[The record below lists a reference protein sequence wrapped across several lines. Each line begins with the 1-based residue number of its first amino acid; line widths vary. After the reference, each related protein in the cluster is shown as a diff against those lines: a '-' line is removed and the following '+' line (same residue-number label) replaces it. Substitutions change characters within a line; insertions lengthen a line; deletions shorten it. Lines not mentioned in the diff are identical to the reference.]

1 MPLPEKELEARQA
14 EFDRHQLMHEVAG
27 ELKLVVLEAKATACD
42 ARWAAEEARD
52 AAAKAKAAKMLE
64 EAAACEQEE
73 AVAAFNK
80 IAAERAKEMAR
91 LDAEKVELDRLEA
104 ELAAKERTETRRRL
118 EKHATAAW
126 GSVKGSVAAP
136 KVYSFVGKS
145 AAEVGRH
152 ARWRRRCSRRRR
164 HLPFTPA

>member
-1 MPLPEKELEARQA
+1 M
-14 EFDRHQLMHEVAG
+14 
-27 ELKLVVLEAKATACD
+27 
-42 ARWAAEEARD
+42 
-52 AAAKAKAAKMLE
+52 
-64 EAAACEQEE
+64 
-73 AVAAFNK
+73 AAFNK
-80 IAAERAKEMAR
+80 IAAEHAKELAR

-152 ARWRRRCSRRRR
+152 TSSAAMQPQAGR
-164 HLPFTPA
+164 HLLFTPA